1 MFTVQYFAFG
11 VALLLF
17 AWYMA
22 GLYLNRARSQQ
33 LLGVIREAIRQAGTR
48 TTVKWFGR
56 SAFQVDVG
64 EPAHP
69 FAAFRLLCLLE
80 PRDFPLAQLWNRL
93 RGRKDQV
100 MIQVDF
106 VRAPAEPGQPAP
118 GSLGIQGLTGAV
130 IRAERPHLQL
140 TLQVGRGGEQAIAE
154 AITLATRLGG
164 RRS

>member
-1 MFTVQYFAFG
+1 MFTLQYVAFG

-17 AWYMA
+17 AWYLA

-33 LLGVIREAIRQAGTR
+33 LLGIIREAIRQAGTH

-80 PRDFPLAQLWNRL
+80 PRDFPLAQLWSRL

-100 MIQVDF
+100 MIQADF
-106 VRAPAEPGQPAP
+106 VRAPAAASQPAP
-118 GSLGIQGLTGAV
+118 GSLGIRGLTGAAL
-130 IRAERPHLQL
+130 RAERPHLQL
-140 TLQVGRGGEQAIAE
+140 TLQVGRGDEQAIGE
-154 AITLATRLGG
+154 ALALAARLGG